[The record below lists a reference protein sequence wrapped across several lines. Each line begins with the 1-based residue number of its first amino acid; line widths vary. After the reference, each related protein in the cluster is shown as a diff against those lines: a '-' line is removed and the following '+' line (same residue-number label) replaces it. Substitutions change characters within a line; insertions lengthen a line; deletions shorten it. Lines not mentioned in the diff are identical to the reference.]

1 MTANQKLL
9 AYYLHNIIS
18 VMVTLSKKEVL
29 KELKSLGITS
39 LSELKSCVSEYEQYV
54 HSEDDQKTSDNKDNF
69 GKVSKDTNQS

>member
-1 MTANQKLL
+1 MTASQKLL
-9 AYYLHNIIS
+9 AYYLLHYIS

-39 LSELKSCVSEYEQYV
+39 YSELKSCVSEYEQYI

-69 GKVSKDTNQS
+69 SATSKDTDKS